1 MASTVLR
8 VEFEAATA
16 GLKRGAQ
23 EAIGIMRGTNAAI
36 ASLQGMAGAMLSAP
50 ILQAAEALA
59 QYREEARS
67 AGRQLASRFSPEMV
81 QANVTNRLREM
92 EVGRQL
98 AERYGAQFAEQ
109 ERRKKEQ
116 ELGLTALNAGA
127 PKTLAEQAMYG
138 LQNPTRTLS
147 EGFMASGELAASAL
161 QFVTGGDQTEMAV
174 NAVSGIQR
182 LRRAFGLGESSESIA
197 GETEMLR
204 LLRDVATNTQGAR

>member
-8 VEFEAATA
+8 VEFEATTA

-50 ILQAAEALA
+50 IIQAAEALA

-98 AERYGAQFAEQ
+98 AERYGEQFAEQ

-204 LLRDVATNTQGAR
+204 IMRDVANNTQGAR

>member
-8 VEFEAATA
+8 VEFEASTA

-23 EAIGIMRGTNAAI
+23 DAIGIMRGANSAI
-36 ASLQGMAGAMLSAP
+36 ASLQGIAGGMLSAP
-50 ILQAAEALA
+50 IVQAAEALA

-67 AGRQLASRFSPEMV
+67 AGRALASRFSPEMV

-98 AERYGAQFAEQ
+98 AERHGEQFAEQ

-127 PKTLAEQAMYG
+127 PKTLMEKASYG
-138 LQNPTRTLS
+138 LQNPTQTMS
-147 EGFMASGELAASAL
+147 EGFMASGELAAAGVGL
-161 QFVTGGDQTEMAV
+161 LGGDTTSAV
-174 NAVSGIQR
+174 TNAVSGLQR
-182 LRRAFGLGESSESIA
+182 LRRAFGFGESAEGIA

-204 LLRDVATNTQGAR
+204 IMRDVATNTQGAR